1 MTVTVAKW
9 GNSLAVRIPA
19 AEAAKA
25 AIKEGDEVDLTASKK
40 GRLIVKKV
48 RKEINFDHLYS
59 QITVAN
65 SHPETNWG
73 QSVGSENVEW

>member
-25 AIKEGDEVDLTASKK
+25 AIKEGDEVDLTASAK

-48 RKEINFDHLYS
+48 RKDINFDSLYA
-59 QITVAN
+59 QITPEN
-65 SHPETNWG
+65 FHPETNWG
-73 QSVGSENVEW
+73 QSVGHENVEW